1 MSETTPYEKLGIKED
16 ASFEEVRDARDRLMN
31 TLKGDQQQ
39 QEAIEA
45 AYDAVLMDRLRARQ
59 EGTLKVPD
67 RIRFPE
73 KVATETL
80 SKPTLSPSTVN
91 TPNWLANALDTPN
104 NQEILTCSGVFAG
117 LGVLSIISPRE
128 AAATWL
134 ALAWMA
140 SIFFLNRKERKFWR
154 SVTISFI
161 AVCAATVVGLIVQQV
176 PALGSPEFPGPISM
190 AFMLVVMWLVSCF
203 LR

>member
-1 MSETTPYEKLGIKED
+1 MSETTPYEKLGINED

-31 TLKGDQQQ
+31 TLKGDEQQ

-59 EGTLKVPD
+59 AGTLKVPD

-80 SKPTLSPSTVN
+80 SKPTVAQTTASA
-91 TPNWLANALDTPN
+91 PNWLVNSLDTPN

-117 LGVLSIISPRE
+117 LGILSIWRPDV
-128 AAATWL
+128 APTWL

-140 SIFFLNRKERKFWR
+140 SIFFLTRKERKFWR

-161 AVCAATVVGLIVQQV
+161 AICVATLLGLLIEQM
-176 PALGSPEFPGPISM
+176 PAFMSETFPGPIAM
-190 AFMLVVMWLVSCF
+190 AFMLVVIWLVSCF
-203 LR
+203 VR